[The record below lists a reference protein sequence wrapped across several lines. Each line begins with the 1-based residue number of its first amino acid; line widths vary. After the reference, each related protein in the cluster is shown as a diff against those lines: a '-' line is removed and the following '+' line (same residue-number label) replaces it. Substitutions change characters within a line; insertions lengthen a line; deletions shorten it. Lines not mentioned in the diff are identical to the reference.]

1 MPKRD
6 RGKPQS
12 RGSAPSRSRA
22 TRRRA
27 GRRPARTRGALLL
40 LLMLALAAFVAP
52 SGQASAA
59 GERSSAER
67 EALSAAKTAEK
78 EARTAATKAQRESE
92 KAARKAQREAELAAA
107 RAKRA
112 AERAA
117 KKAKKEAE
125 RADKRHNDNLH
136 GEVRFHCTSVEWTFM
151 SFPEDASNTVSQE
164 LTFNHEVTKRTKST
178 FTFEGS
184 TATMTMP
191 INGPPGHYMIDAWSR
206 WDTNGLK
213 GNFDIRGSV
222 TCAAVPALTIVKRQ
236 RIAGGA
242 GAYTTSTLPGQVGQT
257 VEYEIAVTNTGNVP
271 LTLSDFTDTHCGTV
285 SGPLGG
291 DVLPVGAKTEYT
303 CTHVLSEGGS
313 YVNEA
318 TVTGTPPE
326 GEGTPVTLTSKPVVV
341 EVPVPAAPAFSVEK
355 LQKIAGGTGSYTTS
369 TLSGQT
375 GQTVDYEIVVRN
387 TGNVALTLASFSDER
402 CEAATVSGG
411 PVGGIL
417 AAGAS
422 TNYTCSHV
430 LDEADQAAGS
440 YSNTVTLTGTP
451 PQGDGGPIAQGS
463 NTVVVEVSPA
473 GSNNNGGGGGEEHHE
488 PTPGGNSTT
497 SNSSSSTNA
506 SSGVL
511 SSTVNQSQSGVL
523 AFASASVPTLT
534 GPEGCVRKS
543 FHVSIR
549 SAGVQSVTFY
559 LDGHRLKTLTAKNAR
574 KGLLTIEIDPAKLKV
589 GAHKLVARITMA
601 HSASTKATVAS
612 RKVTILR
619 CHSAVVTP
627 KFTG

>member
-12 RGSAPSRSRA
+12 RESGPRRSRA
-22 TRRRA
+22 TRRTA
-27 GRRPARTRGALLL
+27 GRRPARTRGAVLL

-52 SGQASAA
+52 PGQASAA
-59 GERSSAER
+59 GERSSAEQ
-67 EALSAAKTAEK
+67 EALSAARTAER
-78 EARTAATKAQRESE
+78 EARTDAAQAQRESE
-92 KAARKAQREAELAAA
+92 KAARKAQREADLAAA

-117 KKAKKEAE
+117 KKAKLAAE

-151 SFPEDASNTVSQE
+151 NFPEADGNTVVQE
-164 LTFNHEVTKRTKST
+164 LTFNHEVTKRAKYT
-178 FTFEGS
+178 FSFDGPTS
-184 TATMTMP
+184 VMTIP
-191 INGPPGHYMIDAWSR
+191 IDGPPGHYMIDAWAR
-206 WDTNGLK
+206 WDTNGLR

-222 TCAAVPALTIVKRQ
+222 TCAAVPA
-236 RIAGGA
+236 
-242 GAYTTSTLPGQVGQT
+242 
-257 VEYEIAVTNTGNVP
+257 
-271 LTLSDFTDTHCGTV
+271 
-285 SGPLGG
+285 
-291 DVLPVGAKTEYT
+291 
-303 CTHVLSEGGS
+303 
-313 YVNEA
+313 
-318 TVTGTPPE
+318 
-326 GEGTPVTLTSKPVVV
+326 
-341 EVPVPAAPAFSVEK
+341 FSIEK
-355 LQKIAGGTGSYTTS
+355 LQKIAGATGSYTTS
-369 TLSGQT
+369 TLSGQL

-387 TGNVALTLASFSDER
+387 TGNVALTLGSFSDER
-402 CEAATVSGG
+402 CDAGTVLGG

-422 TNYTCSHV
+422 TNYTCSHL
-430 LDEADQAAGS
+430 LDVADQAAGS
-440 YSNTVTLTGTP
+440 YSNAVTLTGTP
-451 PQGDGGPIAQGS
+451 PEGDGAPIAQGS
-463 NTVVVEVSPA
+463 NTVVVEVAPA
-473 GSNNNGGGGGEEHHE
+473 GSDDNGGGEEHHE

-497 SNSSSSTNA
+497 SNSSSSSSNA

-523 AFASASVPTLT
+523 AFASASVPALT

-559 LDGHRLKTLTAKNAR
+559 LDGHKLKTLTAKNAR
-574 KGLLTIEIDPAKLKV
+574 KGLLTIEMNPAKLKV
-589 GAHKLVARITMA
+589 GAHKLVARITMM

>member
-12 RGSAPSRSRA
+12 RESGPRRSRA
-22 TRRRA
+22 TRRTA
-27 GRRPARTRGALLL
+27 GRRPARTRGAVLL

-52 SGQASAA
+52 PGQASAA
-59 GERSSAER
+59 GERSSAEQ
-67 EALSAAKTAEK
+67 EALSAARTAER
-78 EARTAATKAQRESE
+78 EARTDAAQAQRESE
-92 KAARKAQREAELAAA
+92 KAARKAQREADLAAA

-117 KKAKKEAE
+117 KKAKLAAE

-151 SFPEDASNTVSQE
+151 NFPEADGNTVVQE
-164 LTFNHEVTKRTKST
+164 LTFNHEVTKRAKYT
-178 FTFEGS
+178 FSFDGPTS
-184 TATMTMP
+184 VMTIP
-191 INGPPGHYMIDAWSR
+191 IDGPPGHYMIDAWAR
-206 WDTNGLK
+206 WDTNGLR

-222 TCAAVPALTIVKRQ
+222 TCAAVPAFSVEKLQ
-236 RIAGGA
+236 RIGGA
-242 GAYTTSTLPGQVGQT
+242 GAYTTSTLPGQIGQT
-257 VEYEIAVTNTGNVP
+257 VEYEIVVRNTGNVP
-271 LTLSDFTDTHCGTV
+271 LTLSDFTDTHCGTA
-285 SGPLGG
+285 SGPAGG
-291 DVLPVGAKTEYT
+291 DVLPVGGETKYT

-326 GEGTPVTLTSKPVVV
+326 GDGAPVTLTSKPVVV
-341 EVPVPAAPAFSVEK
+341 EVPVPPAPAFSIEK
-355 LQKIAGGTGSYTTS
+355 LQKIAGATGSYTTS
-369 TLSGQT
+369 TLSGQL

-387 TGNVALTLASFSDER
+387 TGNVALTLGSFSDER
-402 CEAATVSGG
+402 CDAGTVLGG

-422 TNYTCSHV
+422 TNYTCSHL
-430 LDEADQAAGS
+430 LDVADQAAGS
-440 YSNTVTLTGTP
+440 YSNAVTLTGTP
-451 PQGDGGPIAQGS
+451 PEGDGAPIAQGS
-463 NTVVVEVSPA
+463 NTVVVEVAPA
-473 GSNNNGGGGGEEHHE
+473 GSDDNGGGEEHHE

-497 SNSSSSTNA
+497 SNSSSSSSNA

-523 AFASASVPTLT
+523 AFASASVPALT

-559 LDGHRLKTLTAKNAR
+559 LDGHKLKTLTAKNAR
-574 KGLLTIEIDPAKLKV
+574 KGLLTIEMNPAKLKV
-589 GAHKLVARITMA
+589 GAHKLVARITMM

>member
-1 MPKRD
+1 MPMRH
-6 RGKPQS
+6 RGQPQS
-12 RGSAPSRSRA
+12 QRSAWPRSRAARGSA
-22 TRRRA
+22 RRH
-27 GRRPARTRGALLL
+27 ARTRGALLL

-52 SGQASAA
+52 AGQASAA
-59 GERSSAER
+59 GERSSAEQ

-78 EARTAATKAQRESE
+78 EARTAAARAQREAE
-92 KAARKAQREAELAAA
+92 KAARKAQREAALAAA
-107 RAKRA
+107 RAKKE

-125 RADKRHNDNLH
+125 RANKRHNNNPH

-151 SFPEDASNTVSQE
+151 NFPESGRNTVSQE

-222 TCAAVPALTIVKRQ
+222 TCAAVPAFTIEKRQ
-236 RIAGGA
+236 RIAGGTS
-242 GAYTTSTLPGQVGQT
+242 GYTTSTLPGQVGQT
-257 VEYEIAVTNTGNVP
+257 VEYEILVTNTGNVP
-271 LTLSDFTDTHCGTV
+271 LTLSDFTDTHCGTA

-291 DVLPVGAKTEYT
+291 DVLPVDGKTQYT
-303 CTHVLSEGGS
+303 CTHVLGEGGS

-326 GEGTPVTLTSKPVVV
+326 GEGTPVARTSNPVVV
-341 EVPVPAAPAFSVEK
+341 EVPVPPAPAFSIEK
-355 LQKIAGGTGSYTTS
+355 LQRIAGGTGSNTTS

-375 GQTVDYEIVVRN
+375 GQTVDYEIVVHN
-387 TGNVALTLASFSDER
+387 TGNVALTLAGFSDER
-402 CEAATVSGG
+402 CDAGTLSGG

-422 TNYTCSHV
+422 TNYTCSHL

-440 YSNTVTLTGTP
+440 YANTVMLTGTP
-451 PQGDGGPIAQGS
+451 PEGDGAPIVHGS
-463 NTVVVEVSPA
+463 NTVVVEVAPA

-488 PTPGGNSTT
+488 PTPGSNSPG
-497 SNSSSSTNA
+497 SNSSNA

-523 AFASASVPTLT
+523 AFATASVPTLT

-559 LDGHRLKTLTAKNAR
+559 MDGHKLKTLTAKNAR
-574 KGLLTIEIDPAKLKV
+574 KGLLTIEINPATLKV
-589 GAHKLVARITMA
+589 GAHKLVARITMK